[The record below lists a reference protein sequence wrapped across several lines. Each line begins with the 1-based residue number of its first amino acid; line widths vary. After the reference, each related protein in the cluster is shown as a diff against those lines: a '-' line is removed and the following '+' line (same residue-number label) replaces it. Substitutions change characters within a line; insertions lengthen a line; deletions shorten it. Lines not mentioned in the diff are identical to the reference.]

1 MTEDPH
7 APTPIPAYPT
17 KPHTLRRLRAQV
29 FSILHAPDSR
39 HVTARWVNYF
49 LAALIIANAISVTLE
64 TIPGINAQLAT
75 TLWWFEAVSTGV
87 FIVESDDRPSADKDD
102 ERRRYFALTAHGKRV
117 LDAEV
122 RRLEAIVSHARSS
135 RALRKAVRA

>member
-1 MTEDPH
+1 MPD
-7 APTPIPAYPT
+7 
-17 KPHTLRRLRAQV
+17 KPRSLDHLLPLKPKVLHVLLAVADGPRHGYSIMQEVAERTNGQVRLW
-29 FSILHAPDSR
+29 P
-39 HVTARWVNYF
+39 
-49 LAALIIANAISVTLE
+49 AALYALLRELE
-64 TIPGINAQLAT
+64 KTD
-75 TLWWFEAVSTGV
+75 